1 VTGIRAPG
9 GDLPRAGERWP
20 AIAGEIAAIG
30 AGNTPQ
36 FALITN
42 NDAAGVVTNHFE
54 GVMELR
60 PAPDGMRGLRVV
72 RPDGYVG
79 LAARCDDTKTA
90 EAYLAS
96 IVA

>member
-1 VTGIRAPG
+1 MSNAMTELDIAYPHGPLTVTGPQAPD

-60 PAPDGMRGLRVV
+60 PAPDGMRGLWVV
-72 RPDGYVG
+72 RPDG
-79 LAARCDDTKTA
+79 
-90 EAYLAS
+90 
-96 IVA
+96 